1 VFIQFYQNLL
11 INFKIMNTKYIIA
24 TLLIAVAI
32 LAGYM
37 FYVSNKTAM
46 PLANFNEC
54 VAAGNPVMESYPRQ
68 CRDKSGK
75 LFTENIG
82 NTIEKRDL
90 IVLESV
96 QPNEKITSPL
106 TLKGRA
112 RGYWYFEASFPVEIL
127 DGNGNKIGQ
136 GLATA
141 QDEWMTEDFVPFEA
155 PVTFT
160 APTTANGTLVLHKD
174 NPSGLPEH
182 DDKLLIPVTF

>member
-1 VFIQFYQNLL
+1 
-11 INFKIMNTKYIIA
+11 MNTKYIIA

-37 FYVSNKTAM
+37 FYVSNKTAI

-96 QPNEKITSPL
+96 QPNEKITSPI

-112 RGYWYFEASFPVEIL
+112 RGYWYFEASFPVEVL

-160 APTTANGTLVLHKD
+160 TPTTANGTLVLHKD